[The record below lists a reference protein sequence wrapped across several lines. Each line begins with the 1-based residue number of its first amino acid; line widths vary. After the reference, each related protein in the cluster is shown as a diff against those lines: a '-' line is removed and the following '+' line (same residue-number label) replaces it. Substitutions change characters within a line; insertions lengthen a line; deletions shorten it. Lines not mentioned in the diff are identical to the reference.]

1 MPESFVRRLAWC
13 CVATILVFPA
23 VGLRIALLDWKFS
36 FVADIAIAAIW
47 VAGSMLVTIPIR
59 SGEARKYG
67 LGERGKLRQV
77 ARWCSLGAFGVAVAS
92 NYNVL
97 VMLIPSLIVTSTGLF
112 CLFLLLAGVADWARD
127 ARAKK
132 WLEYAAWGTP
142 FLFLLARLLLL
153 FMPPV
158 FSMFVDLLA
167 IAFLLLGISG
177 MFILASSVLKSVQH
191 AREYQEYQERR
202 VKKNDS
208 TDFPYPK

>member
-77 ARWCSLGAFGVAVAS
+77 TRWCSLGAFGVAVAS

-97 VMLIPSLIVTSTGLF
+97 VMLIPSLIVTSTGLI
-112 CLFLLLAGVADWARD
+112 CLFLLLAGVAD
-127 ARAKK
+127 
-132 WLEYAAWGTP
+132 
-142 FLFLLARLLLL
+142 
-153 FMPPV
+153 
-158 FSMFVDLLA
+158 
-167 IAFLLLGISG
+167 
-177 MFILASSVLKSVQH
+177 
-191 AREYQEYQERR
+191 
-202 VKKNDS
+202 
-208 TDFPYPK
+208 